1 MADDK
6 KEMEQAL
13 QSQMRAVSRAER
25 KGEPVRQA
33 QGRPKIGVEEFMSV
47 AERFGFSPATLQRIR
62 QVVEQEEWGEGP
74 FLANYYSGLPQ
85 TKVQA
90 FEQAARE
97 IFGVP
102 YAIGVSSGTAA
113 LHSAFVAVGVG
124 PGREVICPAI
134 GFFATAAAAVT
145 SGGVPVFC
153 DVDESLGIDP
163 AKIEPLINERTVAIA
178 PTDVMGSVCAMD
190 KIMAIARKHDLRVVE
205 DCAQSCGATF
215 AGQYVGTIGDIGC
228 FSISAYKIVGGGE
241 GGLVLTKEERLWERA
256 SCLAECGGLWRP
268 DRFAP
273 PRYEGE
279 IFCGT
284 NYRMS
289 ELEAAVDVV
298 QLRRMPQTVERFRAV
313 KRRIIRRLKTFK
325 EIVPQKLNDPEGEVG
340 YLLRFYPATLEMGQE
355 IVKALKAAGVNCGTR
370 GKDAPPD
377 WHVYSHMYPVTLKV
391 GATEAGFPTEH
402 PVYKER
408 GGRVD
413 YKRGDC
419 PVADDLFDRMVT
431 INLNQ
436 WYSEEDCDLLADT
449 INTVLEGCCVADP
462 NARPW
467 L

>member
-1 MADDK
+1 MAQRNED
-6 KEMEQAL
+6 MQRSL
-13 QSQMRAVSRAER
+13 QGSMKAVSRTER
-25 KGEPVRQA
+25 KGE
-33 QGRPKIGVEEFMSV
+33 PKIGVEEFMSV
-47 AERFGFSPATLQRIR
+47 AERFGFSPATLRRIR
-62 QVVEQEEWGEGP
+62 EAVEQEEWGEGP

-124 PGREVICPAI
+124 PGTEVICPAI
-134 GFFATAAAAVT
+134 GFFATAAAVVT

-163 AKIEPLINERTVAIA
+163 AKIESLVNERTVAIA
-178 PTDVMGSVCAMD
+178 PTCVMGSVCDMEGV
-190 KIMAIARKHDLRVVE
+190 MAVARRHNLKVVE

-215 AGQYVGTIGDIGC
+215 AGRYVGTIGDIGC

-241 GGLVLTKEERLWERA
+241 GGLVLTNEERLWERA
-256 SCLAECGGLWRP
+256 SCLAEGGGLWRP

-298 QLRRMPQTVERFRAV
+298 QLRRMPETVERFRAV
-313 KRRIIRRLKTFK
+313 KRRIIRRLKTFTG
-325 EIVPQKLNDPEGEVG
+325 IVPQKLNDPEGEVG
-340 YLLRFYPATLEMGQE
+340 YLLRFYPESFKLGKQ
-355 IVKALKAAGVNCGTR
+355 IVEAMKAEGVGCGMR

-377 WHVYSHMYPVTLKV
+377 WHVYSYMYPVTLKV

-402 PVYKER
+402 PLYKER
-408 GGRVD
+408 GGGME
-413 YKRGDC
+413 YERGDC

-436 WYSEEDCDLLADT
+436 WYSEQDCDVLADT
-449 INTVLEGCCVADP
+449 INGVLERFCTPGSG
-462 NARPW
+462 ARAW
-467 L
+467 S